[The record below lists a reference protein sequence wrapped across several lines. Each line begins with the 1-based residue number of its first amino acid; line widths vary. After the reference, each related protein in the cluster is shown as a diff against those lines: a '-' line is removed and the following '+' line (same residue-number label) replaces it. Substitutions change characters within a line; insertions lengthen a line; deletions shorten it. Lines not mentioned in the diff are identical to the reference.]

1 MIGINRNEF
10 NKIFDDWYI
19 HIRNF
24 IYYKTGDIEKAEDI
38 TQDTFLKLWEIRQ
51 QIDQKTI
58 KSLLYTMANNMY
70 LNDVAHGKVVLK
82 FESDYSMNP
91 HTSSPEYEMEV
102 KEFDNRLQSALNKMD
117 EKNRTVYLMS
127 RIDDLTYQE
136 IAQRLGLT
144 VKAIEKRISKAKAF
158 LKDELS
164 VDI

>member
-1 MIGINRNEF
+1 
-10 NKIFDDWYI
+10 
-19 HIRNF
+19 
-24 IYYKTGDIEKAEDI
+24 
-38 TQDTFLKLWEIRQ
+38 
-51 QIDQKTI
+51 
-58 KSLLYTMANNMY
+58 
-70 LNDVAHGKVVLK
+70 
-82 FESDYSMNP
+82 MNP
-91 HTSSPEYEMEV
+91 YTSSPEYEMEV
-102 KEFDNRLQSALNKMD
+102 KEFDKRLQSALNKMN